1 MKVFKSNKPRVQ
13 FNWFLLNE
21 SVGTFEHSV
30 ISFPN
35 SRNSYWNVLSTCKVE
50 SNACLYVKLKSKNIF
65 INTIYRQPS
74 GIKKI
79 LKIILVSFTKK
90 QKPR

>member
-13 FNWFLLNE
+13 FNWFFLNE

-35 SRNSYWNVLSTCKVE
+35 SRNSYWNVLSICKGQSKSLSICKVE
-50 SNACLYVKLKSKNIF
+50 IEKYFYYNYLQTAIW
-65 INTIYRQPS
+65 
-74 GIKKI
+74 IKEN
-79 LKIILVSFTKK
+79 LKIILVSFSKK

>member
-1 MKVFKSNKPRVQ
+1 MKVFKSNKHRVQ
-13 FNWFLLNE
+13 FNWFFLNE

-30 ISFPN
+30 FHFQTAGIPIEMFCLYVKVN
-35 SRNSYWNVLSTCKVE
+35 LNV
-50 SNACLYVKLKSKNIF
+50 CLYVKLKSKNIF

-74 GIKKI
+74 GLKKI
-79 LKIILVSFTKK
+79 LKIILVSFSKK